1 MPHRTPYI
9 SNASLTRC
17 PKFAQLLLFFH
28 RHDTMQVTLQ
38 ASKENVDEFFRVMD
52 YSEKG
57 MVRVKGILE

>member
-1 MPHRTPYI
+1 M
-9 SNASLTRC
+9 
-17 PKFAQLLLFFH
+17 LLFFH